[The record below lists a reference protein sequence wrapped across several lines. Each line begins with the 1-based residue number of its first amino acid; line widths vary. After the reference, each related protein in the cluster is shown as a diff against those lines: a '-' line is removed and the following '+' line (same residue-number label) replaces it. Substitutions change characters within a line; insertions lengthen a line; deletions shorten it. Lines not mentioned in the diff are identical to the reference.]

1 MSDNDSNCSNLQ
13 RNSMDSTS
21 EQSMQERLSISS
33 ENEIQAKLEEDKPY
47 IASPSSECLQEFTK
61 SEDTS

>member
-1 MSDNDSNCSNLQ
+1 
-13 RNSMDSTS
+13 MDSTS

-47 IASPSSECLQEFTK
+47 IASPTSESCLQEFTK